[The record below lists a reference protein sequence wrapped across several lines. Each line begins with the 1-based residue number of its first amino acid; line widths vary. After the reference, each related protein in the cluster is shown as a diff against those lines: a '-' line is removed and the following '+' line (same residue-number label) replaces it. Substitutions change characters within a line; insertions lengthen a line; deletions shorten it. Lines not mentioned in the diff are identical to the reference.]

1 MSEPINDGGSAFP
14 AEVYLTPRDTEA
26 TKCPGMT
33 LRDWFAGQALA
44 GILSDPDNT
53 WNHKYNAREAY
64 RAADAMLAARLT
76 KPE

>member
-1 MSEPINDGGSAFP
+1 MSQIDDGGPAFP
-14 AEVYLTPRDTEA
+14 VEPEVYNGTGL
-26 TKCPGMT
+26 CGMT

-64 RAADAMLAARLT
+64 RAADAMLVARLT

>member
-1 MSEPINDGGSAFP
+1 MSEPINDGGPAFP
-14 AEVYLTPRDTEA
+14 IPASESNYYQE
-26 TKCPGMT
+26 GMT

-53 WNHKYNAREAY
+53 WNHKHNAQAAYNA
-64 RAADAMLAARLT
+64 ADEMLAARLT